1 MLVVGEPAGL
11 AFVASN
17 LVTTIADRGAAAIAL
32 LVVRLLITGFGAG
45 VGLALWRERPGAMNL
60 ARWAV
65 GLAFAAAM
73 ITALTPVWPRP
84 LPPGVR
90 EPATALL
97 FVWYGGWFVWTF
109 TSGRQVDRVGRV
121 DQVGQVRQ
129 RRQPDQPDQPD

>member
-1 MLVVGEPAGL
+1 MLAFLLVVAEPAGL
-11 AFVASN
+11 ALVASN
-17 LVTTIADRGAAAIAL
+17 LISTIAGRGADAVAW

-45 VGLALWRERPGAMNL
+45 VGMVVWRDRPGAITL

-73 ITALTPVWPRP
+73 ITALTPIWPHP

-97 FVWYGGWFVWTF
+97 FVWYGAWFVWTLRG
-109 TSGRQVDRVGRV
+109 SDRVRST
-121 DQVGQVRQ
+121 
-129 RRQPDQPDQPD
+129 